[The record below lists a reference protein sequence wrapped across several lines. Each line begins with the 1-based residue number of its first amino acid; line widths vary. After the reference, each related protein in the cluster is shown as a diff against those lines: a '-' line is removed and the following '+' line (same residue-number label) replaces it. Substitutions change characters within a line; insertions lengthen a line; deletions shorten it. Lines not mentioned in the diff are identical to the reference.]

1 MAEALGIA
9 GSVIAVAERS
19 AKVASLC
26 LQYSKD
32 VKHAKDDIDRVRRH
46 ANDLESAS
54 LAARQLLDGP
64 NGANLRASQSLQGA
78 IQDGL
83 SHLAGLHGTLSSKTA
98 RQVMHRLCV
107 RSLKWPFQ
115 SADVEKIMHNLRQ
128 CTETISFA
136 LQIDQTYVMTS
147 SLQTK
152 ACHLA

>member
-9 GSVIAVAERS
+9 GSVIAVAELS

-32 VKHAKDDIDRVRRH
+32 VKHAKDDIDQVRRQ
-46 ANDLESAS
+46 ANDLASAS
-54 LAARQLLDGP
+54 LAARQLLDGT
-64 NGANLRASQSLQGA
+64 NGANLRVSQSLQGA

-83 SHLAGLHGTLSSKTA
+83 SHLAGLHDTLSSKTA
-98 RQVMHRLCV
+98 RQVMHRLGV

-115 SADVEKIMHNLRQ
+115 SADVEMIMHSLRR
-128 CTETISFA
+128 CKRTISFA

-152 ACHLA
+152 AYEP

>member
-9 GSVIAVAERS
+9 GSVIAVAELS

-78 IQDGL
+78 IQNSL
-83 SHLAGLHGTLSSKTA
+83 SHLAGLRGTLSSKTA
-98 RQVMHRLCV
+98 RQVMHRLGV

-115 SADVEKIMHNLRQ
+115 SADVENIMHNLRQ
-128 CTETISFA
+128 CTETLSFA

-152 ACHLA
+152 AYEP